1 MNGAN
6 QTTSAISDAG
16 RFADSP
22 LDGTDLA
29 PAQSRWNSVNW
40 MANEVAI

>member
-6 QTTSAISDAG
+6 QTTSATSDAG
-16 RFADSP
+16 RFADSS
-22 LDGTDLA
+22 LDETDLA
-29 PAQSRWNSVNW
+29 SARSGCDSVNW